1 MPPRAWIDTNG
12 ALKSGYPAEADYR
25 NKVEYQPYCIGDW
38 AARGEVHLGY
48 GDNLRAYQAWFA
60 TKDCPACNGYGVVR
74 TIYSNTANEPNLT
87 MVAKGQPP
95 RYMPEVTNHLMK
107 PCYFGMV
114 PTLPYTILATPY
126 VAATQS
132 SPEIPAVAAVEV
144 TDPPFGLQPFYNTD
158 GDRKSTRELQSR
170 QYLVCRLLL

>member
-1 MPPRAWIDTNG
+1 MKQISPTTNG
-12 ALKSGYPAEADYR
+12 TCFAASCPPPKNG
-25 NKVEYQPYCIGDW
+25 
-38 AARGEVHLGY
+38 AAR
-48 GDNLRAYQAWFA
+48 APPSAKSSTA
-60 TKDCPACNGYGVVR
+60 SSISP
-74 TIYSNTANEPNLT
+74 TANEPNLT

-114 PTLPYTILATPY
+114 PTLPYTIPAIPY

-158 GDRKSTRELQSR
+158 GSIAHPNDPWVQ
-170 QYLVCRLLL
+170 Q